1 MTYRPTDDQLRTW
14 LDPMG
19 DSFPA
24 YYQDGH
30 YELLDA
36 MLAELLE
43 LRQAHAPTGYIA
55 GWVAPGGTL
64 PVLDTSEVHTDLGE
78 VLTEVAEATTP
89 DRRVHWKAYAVTEMI
104 GDLTATAS
112 PDRPQIERVTTDLE
126 TVLRVYIDGFGT
138 GAASAL
144 AKIKPEAPGHIID
157 EAAQALVEMA
167 GTDPAVVEQLR
178 GMVRNRLR
186 GEVTNETTTFPVW
199 MPKEGM

>member
-1 MTYRPTDDQLRTW
+1 MSDRPTDDQLRTW

-36 MLAELLE
+36 IFAELLE

-78 VLTEVAEATTP
+78 VLAEVAEATTP
-89 DRRVHWKAYAVTEMI
+89 DSRVHWKAYAVTEMI

-112 PDRPQIERVTTDLE
+112 PDRPQSERVTTDFE
-126 TVLRVYIDGFGT
+126 TVLRVYIDGFGS

-144 AKIKPEAPGHIID
+144 AKLTPQAPGHVID
-157 EAAQALVEMA
+157 EAAQALVERT
-167 GTDPAVVEQLR
+167 GTDPIAVESLR
-178 GMVRNRLR
+178 EMVRNRLQ
-186 GEVTNETTTFPVW
+186 GKVTNETTEVRVW
-199 MPKEGM
+199 GDPR